1 VEKIPAVKYMRDFY
15 PDDMRLRLWIEDHW
29 RQASLRAG
37 FQEWDAPIMEYL
49 DLYARKS
56 GDEIV
61 SQLFSI
67 APREGADSADAKRMA
82 IRPEMTPS
90 LARMIAARQAAL
102 PKPIK
107 WFCIA
112 RMCRS
117 ERGQRGRLREFWQW
131 NADVLG
137 SDDPTADAEVIAVA
151 VDALS
156 SMGLT
161 SEEVEVRINSRA
173 MFSTLL
179 TDFGVK
185 VDQEGAVYAA
195 LDKRAKVTDEAFR
208 ELLLKSGVDDAVAD
222 RIDEAMNATSI
233 EEYYSRSKTF
243 HSQGFLTRYE
253 ELHRVFKALDALG
266 VAEWCRFDPGVVRGL
281 AYYTGPVFEIFDR
294 KANLRA
300 LAGGGRYDN
309 LLSVVGGQPMPAV
322 GFGMGD
328 VVLGELL
335 KELNKL
341 PNTAMELD
349 DFVILLEDERLP
361 DVLSL
366 VGLLRRAGR
375 RTDFASSAGNLGKLM
390 KRADQLGARRVILVG
405 GDEWKAGDLKI
416 KDMKSRT
423 EVQTPMADFRTGL
436 QPAPT

>member
-1 VEKIPAVKYMRDFY
+1 MEKIPAVKYMRDFY
-15 PDDMRLRLWIEDHW
+15 PEDMRLRLWIEDHW
-29 RQASLRAG
+29 RRASLRAG

-49 DLYARKS
+49 ELYARKS

-61 SQLFSI
+61 GQLFTI
-67 APREGADSADAKRMA
+67 APREAEGKDDKLKA

-161 SEEVEVRINSRA
+161 QDEVEVRINSR
-173 MFSTLL
+173 TLSSAIL
-179 TDFGVK
+179 RAIGVS
-185 VDQEGAVYAA
+185 DPQQPAVYAA
-195 LDKRAKVTDEAFR
+195 LDKRGKIPAEALRELFTKAGLDAATIEKVERSLDCSSLEAFDEFARGHNLRGHEAPLADLR
-208 ELLLKSGVDDAVAD
+208 E
-222 RIDEAMNATSI
+222 
-233 EEYYSRSKTF
+233 
-243 HSQGFLTRYE
+243 
-253 ELHRVFKALDALG
+253 VFQSLAALG
-266 VAEWCRFDPGVVRGL
+266 AAEWCRYDPGVVRGL
-281 AYYTGPVFEIFDR
+281 AYYTGPVFEIFDK

-309 LLSVVGGQPMPAV
+309 LLSVVGGQPMSAV

-335 KELNKL
+335 SDLKKL
-341 PNTAMELD
+341 PSNEMQLD
-349 DFVILLEDERLP
+349 DYVIPLEDERKV
-361 DVLSL
+361 DVLKL
-366 VGLLRRAGR
+366 VAQLRSAGR
-375 RTDFASSAGNLGKLM
+375 RADFAPTAGNLGKLM
-390 KRADQLGARRVILVG
+390 KRADQLGASRVVLVG
-405 GDEWKAGDLKI
+405 GQEWQAGKLKV
-416 KDMKSRT
+416 KDMKNRT
-423 EVQTPMADFRTGL
+423 ETEVPLADFFSRRPGV
-436 QPAPT
+436 

>member
-1 VEKIPAVKYMRDFY
+1 MDKIPAVKYMRDFY

-37 FQEWDAPIMEYL
+37 FQEWDSPIMEYL
-49 DLYARKS
+49 ELYARKS

-67 APREGADSADAKRMA
+67 APREGGEAKDDKRMA

-90 LARMIAARQAAL
+90 LARMIAARQSAL

-137 SDDPTADAEVIAVA
+137 TDDPTADAEVIAVA
-151 VDALS
+151 VDALR

-161 SEEVEVRINSRA
+161 SDEVEVRINSRPLA
-173 MFSTLL
+173 AALFSAIGAN
-179 TDFGVK
+179 DE
-185 VDQEGAVYAA
+185 QMPAVYAA
-195 LDKRAKVTDEAFR
+195 LDKRGKIPAEAFR
-208 ELLLKSGVDDAVAD
+208 ELVAAAGLSSPMID
-222 RIDEAMNATSI
+222 RIDEMVTV
-233 EEYYSRSKTF
+233 RSLEQLDDFAKR
-243 HSQGFLTRYE
+243 HDLKGHE
-253 ELHRVFKALDALG
+253 AAFKNLCDVRTAVSCLG
-266 VAEWCRFDPGVVRGL
+266 GAGDYCRFDPSIVRGL
-281 AYYTGPVFEIFDR
+281 AYYTGPVFEIFDK

-335 KELNKL
+335 SDLGKL
-341 PNTAMELD
+341 PKTVMELD
-349 DFVILLEDERLP
+349 DFVIPLEDDRKH
-361 DVLSL
+361 DVLKI
-366 VGLLRRAGR
+366 VGSLRRQGR
-375 RTDFASSAGNLGKLM
+375 RVDFASAAGNLGKLM
-390 KRADQLGARRVILVG
+390 KRADQLGAKRVVLVG
-405 GDEWKAGDLKI
+405 GDEWARGNVKI
-416 KDMKSRT
+416 KSMAERT
-423 EVQTPMADFRTGL
+423 EAEVSISEV
-436 QPAPT
+436 

>member
-1 VEKIPAVKYMRDFY
+1 MDKIPAVKYMRDFY

-37 FQEWDAPIMEYL
+37 FQEWDSPIMEYL
-49 DLYARKS
+49 ELYARKS

-67 APREGADSADAKRMA
+67 APREGGEAKDDKRMA

-90 LARMIAARQAAL
+90 LARMIAARQSAL

-107 WFCIA
+107 WFCIS

-137 SDDPTADAEVIAVA
+137 TDDPTADAEVIAVS
-151 VDALS
+151 VDALR

-161 SEEVEVRINSRA
+161 SNEVEVRINSR
-173 MFSTLL
+173 TLSAAL
-179 TDFGVK
+179 MTALGVTSE
-185 VDQEGAVYAA
+185 QQPAVYAA
-195 LDKRAKVTDEAFR
+195 LDKRGKIPAETLKELFVKAGLDETVI
-208 ELLLKSGVDDAVAD
+208 EK
-222 RIDEAMNATSI
+222 IDESMNCRSI
-233 EEYYSRSKTF
+233 D
-243 HSQGFLTRYE
+243 
-253 ELHRVFKALDALG
+253 ELHAFAVNHSLTGHEGPLANLKEALRSLEALG
-266 VAEWCRFDPGVVRGL
+266 AAEWCRFDPGVVRGL
-281 AYYTGPVFEIFDR
+281 AYYTGPVFEIFDK

-309 LLSVVGGQPMPAV
+309 LLSVVGGLPMPAV

-335 KELNKL
+335 SDLGKL
-341 PNTAMELD
+341 PKTVMELD
-349 DFVILLEDERLP
+349 DFVIPLENDRKL
-361 DVLSL
+361 DMLKI
-366 VGLLRRAGR
+366 VGSLRRQGR
-375 RTDFASSAGNLGKLM
+375 RVDFASAAGNLGKLM
-390 KRADQLGARRVILVG
+390 KRADQLGAKRVVLVG
-405 GDEWKAGDLKI
+405 GEEWNRGNVKI
-416 KDMKSRT
+416 KSMAERT
-423 EVQTPMADFRTGL
+423 EAEVSISEV
-436 QPAPT
+436 

>member
-1 VEKIPAVKYMRDFY
+1 MEKIPAVKYMRDFY
-15 PDDMRLRLWIEDHW
+15 PEDMRLRLWIEDHW
-29 RQASLRAG
+29 RHASLRAG
-37 FQEWDAPIMEYL
+37 FQEWDSPIMEYL
-49 DLYARKS
+49 ELYARKS

-61 SQLFSI
+61 GQLFSI
-67 APREGADSADAKRMA
+67 APRDGEAKDDKRMA

-151 VDALS
+151 VNALA

-161 SEEVEVRINSRA
+161 ADEVEVRVNSRTL
-173 MFSTLL
+173 STSLL
-179 TDFGVK
+179 TAIGV
-185 VDQEGAVYAA
+185 VEDQKPAVYAA
-195 LDKRAKVTDEAFR
+195 LDKRGKIPAEALK
-208 ELLLKSGVDDAVAD
+208 ELFEKAGLEAAVVDK
-222 RIDEAMNATSI
+222 IDQMIACS
-233 EEYYSRSKTF
+233 SL
-243 HSQGFLTRYE
+243 GD
-253 ELHRVFKALDALG
+253 LDAFVGRHELTG
-266 VAEWCRFDPGVVRGL
+266 HENALVNLREVMDSLSSLAVGDWCRFDSGVVRGL
-281 AYYTGPVFEIFDR
+281 AYYTGPVFEIFDK

-309 LLSVVGGQPMPAV
+309 LLSVVGGSPMPGV

-335 KELNKL
+335 SDLGKL
-341 PNTAMELD
+341 PMTGMELD
-349 DFVILLEDERLP
+349 DFVIPLEDERKN
-361 DVLSL
+361 DVLEIVAS
-366 VGLLRRAGR
+366 LRRQGR
-375 RTDFASSAGNLGKLM
+375 KADFASTAGNLGKLM
-390 KRADQLGARRVILVG
+390 KRADQLGAKRVVFVG
-405 GDEWKAGDLKI
+405 GDEWKRGSLKV
-416 KDMKSRT
+416 KDMVART
-423 EVQTPMADFRTGL
+423 ELEMDREKFL
-436 QPAPT
+436 NAP

>member
-1 VEKIPAVKYMRDFY
+1 MEKIPAVKYMRDFY
-15 PDDMRLRLWIEDHW
+15 PEEMRLRLWIEHHW

-49 DLYARKS
+49 ELYARKS
-56 GDEIV
+56 GEEIV
-61 SQLFSI
+61 GQLFTI
-67 APREGADSADAKRMA
+67 APRDVEAKDDKRMA

-131 NADVLG
+131 NVDVLG
-137 SDDPTADAEVIAVA
+137 SSDPTADAEVIAVA

-161 SEEVEVRINSRA
+161 SEEVEVRFNSR
-173 MFSTLL
+173 TLSAAIL
-179 TDFGVK
+179 TAIGVASE
-185 VDQEGAVYAA
+185 QQPAVYAA
-195 LDKRAKVTDEAFR
+195 LDKRGKIPSEALR
-208 ELLLKSGVDDAVAD
+208 ERYSKAGIEPTVAD
-222 RIDEAMNATSI
+222 RIEEATACTSLDSL
-233 EEYYSRSKTF
+233 EEFARGKNLVG
-243 HSQGFLTRYE
+243 HE
-253 ELHRVFKALDALG
+253 AALANLREVETSLSLLG
-266 VAEWCRFDPGVVRGL
+266 AGDWCRFDPGIVRGL
-281 AYYTGPVFEIFDR
+281 AYYTGPVFEIFDK

-309 LLSVVGGQPMPAV
+309 LLSVVGGSAMPGV

-335 KELNKL
+335 SDLDKL
-341 PNTAMELD
+341 PTSAMELD
-349 DFVILLEDERLP
+349 DFVIPLEDERKN
-361 DVLSL
+361 DVLKI
-366 VGLLRRAGR
+366 VRALRSAGR
-375 RTDFASSAGNLGKLM
+375 RTDFASAAGNLGKQM
-390 KRADQLGARRVILVG
+390 KRADQLGASRVVLVG
-405 GDEWKAGDLKI
+405 GDEWTRGNLKI
-416 KDMKSRT
+416 KDMKNRT
-423 EVQTPMADFRTGL
+423 ESEVSSAEFMTRRT
-436 QPAPT
+436 